1 MVSDFL
7 VSHSSSP
14 FFRLNDKE
22 YSLALEKYPEL
33 ADYDHGIIYEK
44 NSATASI
51 ILGSDNYFNNELI
64 LLQFE
69 RLLKLLQFKT
79 DYRGHSIHILV
90 DNATRHTTKAYSVH
104 DFGKNINTR
113 CSVKFLEWTDEHSKQ
128 QRLDCYFSSGSLK
141 GKSKGLLQIGVELGL
156 NIPKKIKLPEL
167 KELLLKH
174 RAFQKVNSN
183 VHFFFPSH
191 PLFLPSENE
200 ARAARHEIWCDNQ
213 LFTQVPL

>member
-1 MVSDFL
+1 MWTQYELERRVSPRVVPSL

-33 ADYDHGIIYEK
+33 ADYGHGIIYEK

-64 LLQFE
+64 LLQVE

-90 DNATRHTTKAYSVH
+90 DNATMHTTKAYSVH
-104 DFGKNINTR
+104 DFGKNINTS
-113 CSVKFLEWTDEHSKQ
+113 CSVKFLEWTDEHNKQ
-128 QRLDCYFSSGSLK
+128 QRLDCYFSLGSLK
-141 GKSKGLLQIGVELGL
+141 GESKGLLQIGVELGL
-156 NIPKKIKLPEL
+156 NIPKKIKLPVL

-174 RAFQKVNSN
+174 RTFQKVNPN

-191 PLFLPSENE
+191 PPFFGFRKQSSSS
-200 ARAARHEIWCDNQ
+200 
-213 LFTQVPL
+213 

>member
-22 YSLALEKYPEL
+22 YSVALEKYPEL

-113 CSVKFLEWTDEHSKQ
+113 CSVKFLEWTDEHNKQ
-128 QRLDCYFSSGSLK
+128 QRLDCYFSSDSLK
-141 GKSKGLLQIGVELGL
+141 GKYKGPLQIGIELGL

-174 RAFQKVNSN
+174 RAFQKVNPN
-183 VHFFFPSH
+183 VHFFFPSQ
-191 PLFLPSENE
+191 PPFFGFRKQSSSS
-200 ARAARHEIWCDNQ
+200 
-213 LFTQVPL
+213 